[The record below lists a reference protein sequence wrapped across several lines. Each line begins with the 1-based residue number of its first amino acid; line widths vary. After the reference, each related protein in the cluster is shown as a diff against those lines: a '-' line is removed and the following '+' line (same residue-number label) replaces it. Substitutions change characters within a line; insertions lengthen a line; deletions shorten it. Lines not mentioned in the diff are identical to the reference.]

1 MQPRPSPVAGNLDGL
16 PARIAADIV
25 ARDTAMT
32 LLRLPLAL
40 LFAALTLPACSG
52 EDAEEGP
59 NVDCGA
65 VTPPKF
71 TEVTAFAKC
80 TGCHSTSVTGAAR
93 AGAPAGINYD
103 TYEAAKANAPKGM
116 DEVYEG
122 AMPPGGGL
130 TADEKAQIYNWA
142 SCDTPM

>member
-1 MQPRPSPVAGNLDGL
+1 
-16 PARIAADIV
+16 
-25 ARDTAMT
+25 MT

-40 LFAALTLPACSG
+40 LFSALLLPACAG
-52 EDAEEGP
+52 EEEEGP

-71 TEVTAFAKC
+71 AEVTAFAKC
-80 TGCHSTSVTGAAR
+80 ITCHSTAVSGAAR

-103 TYEAAKANAPKGM
+103 TFDAAKANAPKGM

-122 AMPPGGGL
+122 AMPPAGL
-130 TADEKAQIYNWA
+130 PALTEAEKTQIYNWA